1 MRPSQLLAAVFAMS
15 SITSAMSMSDAF
27 DGVHGL
33 AEVRDVLF
41 GRQNDDSK
49 SAQPSDQP
57 SSAAK
62 DEPKKTDAPEPSST
76 AKESGDDKNKDDK
89 DNKDNK
95 DNKDET
101 SSTGKDNGS
110 QKPSGTKTTGKPKA
124 TSYDP
129 RLPAGGISMITPNAL
144 AGDQYYK
151 VGDLITFAWN
161 YTSLSQSP
169 SAIDILASCT
179 ANQATYTIAV
189 NQSAEETEVV
199 WDTGKTREGQPPFLT
214 DKYQL
219 IIYDSDTSV
228 SAAPRAGYLGVFNQF
243 SFAMYTKQEYTSIAD
258 GWTCAGCSGALS
270 HFEKMTIKALLLT
283 TSTTFGSL
291 LYFTYTFGLW

>member
-1 MRPSQLLAAVFAMS
+1 
-15 SITSAMSMSDAF
+15 
-27 DGVHGL
+27 
-33 AEVRDVLF
+33 
-41 GRQNDDSK
+41 
-49 SAQPSDQP
+49 
-57 SSAAK
+57 
-62 DEPKKTDAPEPSST
+62 
-76 AKESGDDKNKDDK
+76 
-89 DNKDNK
+89 
-95 DNKDET
+95 
-101 SSTGKDNGS
+101 
-110 QKPSGTKTTGKPKA
+110 
-124 TSYDP
+124 
-129 RLPAGGISMITPNAL
+129 MITPNAL

-189 NQSAEETEVV
+189 NQSAKETEVV

-258 GWTCAGCSGALS
+258 GKSLTNEYLFGEAFTNSTQAGLVRVAAAPFPTLRR
-270 HFEKMTIKALLLT
+270 
-283 TSTTFGSL
+283 
-291 LYFTYTFGLW
+291 